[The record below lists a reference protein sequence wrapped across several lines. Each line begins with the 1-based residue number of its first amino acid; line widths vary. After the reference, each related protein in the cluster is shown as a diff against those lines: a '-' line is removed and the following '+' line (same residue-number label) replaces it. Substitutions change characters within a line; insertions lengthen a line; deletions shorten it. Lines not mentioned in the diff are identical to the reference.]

1 MKLTPKRKAFVEAY
15 TGNATEAA
23 LSAGYSPKTAH
34 AIGHELL
41 KKPEIQE
48 ALQKRMDKKIN
59 SIIADREERQ
69 AFWTEVMRDEFKDMK
84 DRLKASEL
92 LARSEGDFLERIE
105 TQTID
110 CPVITVNFV
119 EAEPGSLAGSDSV
132 VFPALHD

>member
-1 MKLTPKRKAFVEAY
+1 MKLTQKRKAFVEAY
-15 TGNATEAA
+15 AGNATQAA

-34 AIGHELL
+34 VIGHELL

-48 ALQKRMDKKIN
+48 AIQKRTGARLN
-59 SIIADREERQ
+59 SLIADREERQ
-69 AFWTEVMRDEFKDMK
+69 SFWTEVMRDEFKDMK

-132 VFPALHD
+132 VFPALRD

>member
-1 MKLTPKRKAFVEAY
+1 MKLTPKQRAFIEAY
-15 TGNATEAA
+15 NGNVTEAA
-23 LSAGYSPKTAH
+23 IAAGYSPKWAGTNGAK
-34 AIGHELL
+34 IL
-41 KKPEIQE
+41 KNTKIRK
-48 ALQKRMDKKIN
+48 ALEERVNKKIN